1 MKNLKKLLFLIALPL
16 ISVSCI
22 VDDDENTG
30 MQGAENS
37 PIGVGFSQSV
47 ALESYFEDI
56 GSITAEYPVNILGG
70 NSGALSPVDIQV
82 SYEIDP
88 NSTAEEG
95 VEFDFVS
102 TSGTLT
108 IPAGSSFGQFPLI
121 INTGGLDP
129 DMPTELILNL
139 TSTSTSDSYVSSI
152 NDQLVITFVGC
163 QSSLNLE
170 LYNVVTTRDSDGA
183 VVNFGTQ
190 DIRITDPNTFITRST
205 GLWGVGTI
213 AADQGLTFTDVC
225 GELTINSQNLAQGTY
240 SNQVYGT
247 GTNNF
252 AGTVDPV
259 TGNFTLMYTI
269 TFAAGN
275 QNYTSVYTKL

>member
-1 MKNLKKLLFLIALPL
+1 MKNFKKLLILIALPL

-30 MQGAENS
+30 FEGLESS

-56 GSITAEYPVNILGG
+56 GAVNKDYPVNILGG
-70 NSGALSPVDIQV
+70 NAGALSPVDIV
-82 SYEIDP
+82 VNYVIDP
-88 NSTAEEG
+88 NSTAVEG
-95 VEFDFVS
+95 AEFDFVD
-102 TSGTLT
+102 TSGSLT

-139 TSTSTSDSYVSSI
+139 TSTSTNDSYVSSI
-152 NDQLVITFVGC
+152 NNQLKITFVGC
-163 QSSLNLE
+163 QSTLNEE

-183 VVNFGTQ
+183 VVDFGTQ

-205 GLWGVGTI
+205 GLWDVGTI
-213 AADQGLTFTDVC
+213 ADDQGLTFTDVC
-225 GELTINSQNLAQGTY
+225 GDLTINSQNLAQGTY

-259 TGNFTLMYTI
+259 TGNFTLHYTI
-269 TFAAGN
+269 TFSAGN